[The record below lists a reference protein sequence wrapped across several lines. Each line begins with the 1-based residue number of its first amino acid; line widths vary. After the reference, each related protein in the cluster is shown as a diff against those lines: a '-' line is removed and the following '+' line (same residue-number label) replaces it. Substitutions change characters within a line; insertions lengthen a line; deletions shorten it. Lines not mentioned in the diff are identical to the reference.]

1 MTVVVMGRGPKQ
13 RTMFNF
19 PAMPTLT
26 CKRVLFYSH
35 ADEAAFFHLAGNIK
49 AVQRVESVSDSI
61 LLHVS
66 SRPSHQSLRDLIG
79 LFQRYRISGMSQL
92 APFLSNSNRAWFAD
106 PGKSWHRKVFGRA
119 TPQPK

>member
-1 MTVVVMGRGPKQ
+1 MTMVIIRRGPKQ
-13 RTMFNF
+13 RTVFNIST
-19 PAMPTLT
+19 MPTLT

-35 ADEAAFFHLAGNIK
+35 ADEAAFFHLAGSIK
-49 AVQRVESVSDSI
+49 AVRRVEGVSDSI

-66 SRPSHQSLRDLIG
+66 SRPSHQSLRDLIA
-79 LFQRYRISGMSQL
+79 LFLRYRLSGMSQL
-92 APFLSNSNRAWFAD
+92 APFLSESNRAWFAD